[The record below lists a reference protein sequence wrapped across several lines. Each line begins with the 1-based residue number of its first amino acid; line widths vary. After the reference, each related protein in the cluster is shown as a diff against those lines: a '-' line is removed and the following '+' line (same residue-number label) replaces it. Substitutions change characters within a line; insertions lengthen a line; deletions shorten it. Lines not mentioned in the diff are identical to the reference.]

1 MKNVVRITLGA
12 CLLFVGMSRISATEE
27 EQVSTGSPVKEIIVV
42 CKTHFDIG
50 YTHRVSEVVDYYR
63 TSMIDKAMKTMDE
76 SNLLPPEQ
84 QFQWTLPGWV
94 LYKTMEDWDGQS
106 PERKQ
111 ELISRF
117 KNGKLQVHALP
128 FTFESDACE
137 PEMMARSLS
146 FSTNLTKK
154 FSLPLPRSGKQTDV
168 PSHAGALATVL
179 ANAGVK
185 FLHIGCNWPSAPVQT
200 PGLFW

>member
-76 SNLLPPEQ
+76 SNQLPPEQ

-94 LYKTMEDWDGQS
+94 LYK
-106 PERKQ
+106 
-111 ELISRF
+111 L
-117 KNGKLQVHALP
+117 LCLP
-128 FTFESDACE
+128 T
-137 PEMMARSLS
+137 
-146 FSTNLTKK
+146 LTAVNPPKE
-154 FSLPLPRSGKQTDV
+154 
-168 PSHAGALATVL
+168 
-179 ANAGVK
+179 
-185 FLHIGCNWPSAPVQT
+185 
-200 PGLFW
+200 